1 MNLPTTPSGKIQ
13 FITSLLENEVISL
26 QEAIDLMNLTAE
38 EIANKKRLLE
48 TGLGKELF

>member
-1 MNLPTTPSGKIQ
+1 MNLPTTHSGKIQ
-13 FITSLLENEVISL
+13 FINSLLENDVISV
-26 QEAIDLMNLTAE
+26 QEAIDLMDLTDE